1 MPMRNEKLKLSP
13 ELAPWARQPGESTDD
28 YLRFTVFL
36 ELGEDRTLEQA
47 VETWNTTNG
56 EKKQA
61 SLSLF
66 KKISALNRW
75 TDRVAAYNALQWQ
88 QEHRRQVKLWK
99 DARERRRKQGVALQA
114 KGAQVLAAMPNMAVS
129 PHDALRLIVEG
140 ARMESDAIGVPEQ
153 DRPAARA
160 AHGDTQTLDT
170 SEWSEQQIRAY
181 MRDMAAEMA
190 ARSGSGLFDD
200 DDE

>member
-13 ELAPWARQPGESTDD
+13 DLAPWARQPGESSDD
-28 YLRFTVFL
+28 FLKFTAFL

-47 VETWNTTNG
+47 VETWNITNG

-61 SLSLF
+61 SLSGF

-114 KGAQVLAAMPNMAVS
+114 KGAQVLASIPNVAINS
-129 PHDALRLIVEG
+129 ADALRLIVEG
-140 ARMESDAIGVPEQ
+140 ARMEAEAIGVPEQ
-153 DRPAARA
+153 QHPAARA
-160 AHGDTQTLDT
+160 ASGETQTLDT
-170 SEWSEQQIRAY
+170 SGWTEQQIKAY

-190 ARSGSGLFDD
+190 ARSGAGVFDD
-200 DDE
+200 DE